1 MKCQLDNYFDQ
12 ANALESELTT
22 KDLEIKLK
30 EKETVDVIKSNKN
43 DINRIMDELSKIKEK
58 WVSPERFSEKLETIS
73 NLEKI
78 IKSLKEDI
86 ERKKDLLNHYKNGGN
101 NEEINNKFISFQEKI
116 KESNADIIKKDKT
129 TNFMKNQIDEI
140 EINNRKLLL
149 ENSSLHNQVQSYKSE
164 LNSRELFKSERLD
177 NSDANQIN
185 YKNSELNKK
194 CENLFQENE
203 QLRQQVEDN
212 NQRIL
217 IKYEQSEKF
226 IDILKKIYIDLT
238 TQYDFIFQ
246 QNPEKTFCKEWNE
259 IFNLIENSSLYETFK
274 IAEIFIKL
282 KEKIIFNNKIYLQKG
297 NHFISNEINSQSGKS
312 NNSYYRDY
320 QVSKIDKK

>member
-1 MKCQLDNYFDQ
+1 
-12 ANALESELTT
+12 
-22 KDLEIKLK
+22 
-30 EKETVDVIKSNKN
+30 
-43 DINRIMDELSKIKEK
+43 
-58 WVSPERFSEKLETIS
+58 
-73 NLEKI
+73 
-78 IKSLKEDI
+78 
-86 ERKKDLLNHYKNGGN
+86 
-101 NEEINNKFISFQEKI
+101 
-116 KESNADIIKKDKT
+116 
-129 TNFMKNQIDEI
+129 MKNQIDEI

>member
-129 TNFMKNQIDEI
+129 INFMKNQIDEI

-226 IDILKKIYIDLT
+226 IDILKKIN
-238 TQYDFIFQ
+238 Q
-246 QNPEKTFCKEWNE
+246 
-259 IFNLIENSSLYETFK
+259 
-274 IAEIFIKL
+274 IK
-282 KEKIIFNNKIYLQKG
+282 
-297 NHFISNEINSQSGKS
+297 
-312 NNSYYRDY
+312 
-320 QVSKIDKK
+320 